1 MTTLA
6 AKPAGTQGDSSACN
20 IHHKTK
26 NKAAAAAA
34 AAVMY
39 PEVDGERANLF
50 FRGEKKI
57 AKIFVGKRAIDVER
71 KSTFFLSRRICL
83 KPARKNMNPSQSI
96 VNLCGPM
103 SI

>member
-6 AKPAGTQGDSSACN
+6 AKPAGTHGDSSACN

-26 NKAAAAAA
+26 NKAAATAA

-50 FRGEKKI
+50 FR
-57 AKIFVGKRAIDVER
+57 AKSQSQRFCRERAIDCEN
-71 KSTFFLSRRICL
+71 KSAFFLSQRNLL
-83 KPARKNMNPSQSI
+83 KTGVQKHSI
-96 VNLCGPM
+96 NL
-103 SI
+103 